1 MEILRRFSRFAS
13 FAPQNDML
21 HIGVIMSVMVRKI
34 TLFLLLCLAA
44 GVSCVPAPRSAREP
58 LPALLARIEPLV
70 VENRFEEAVVA
81 LEAAAQA
88 YPQAARPFIRMGQLY
103 LIQQRWLLAEDAFN
117 RALARDLDN
126 PLALA
131 GLAEALFNQN
141 RLGEALNVWQKVV
154 SLQPQLPGA
163 FTGLGRTQ
171 LQLFH
176 FDEASEAF
184 LKQQT
189 VRIDPEAHWYLAAL
203 TAPRDLAAALEYLN
217 AIPAKTTDSERPSYQ
232 ALLARRD
239 YLLSALEPFTPE
251 SSQAEVAKGT
261 GIALTQAQLW
271 PLAVVALTIA
281 HEQSQSPVE
290 QAEIMAFLGHALAQS
305 GRPALDLL
313 QEAHALDPTSAWPLY
328 FEGLYLRDQGALGA
342 AEMLF
347 REAITLDPD
356 NAAIYVELAQIK
368 FAQGA
373 LSEAET
379 LLVTAVEVAGGEVQF
394 QLILAEFYA
403 SRGYRLIEAGIP
415 TVEAIIETD
424 EQNAAAHDLLGWM
437 QFLAGAGDQ
446 GQAALRHALELESE
460 LVSAHYHYARFLE
473 ADGQQD
479 QARAEYEWVIE
490 RDTGGVFRPQAWQG
504 LQRLSEE

>member
-1 MEILRRFSRFAS
+1 
-13 FAPQNDML
+13 
-21 HIGVIMSVMVRKI
+21 MVRNL
-34 TLFLLLCLAA
+34 TLLLLICLVAGAA
-44 GVSCVPAPRSAREP
+44 CVPAPRSAQEP
-58 LPALLARIEPLV
+58 LPELLARIEPLV
-70 VENRFEEAVVA
+70 MENRFEEAVVE

-103 LIQQRWLLAEDAFN
+103 LVQRRWLLAEDAFN

-126 PLALA
+126 PVALA
-131 GLAEALFNQN
+131 GLAETLFNQN
-141 RLGEALNVWQKVV
+141 RLGEALNLWQKAV

-171 LQLFH
+171 LWLFH
-176 FDEASEAF
+176 FDEAREAF

-203 TAPRDLAAALEYLN
+203 TAPRDLAAALEHLN
-217 AIPAKTTDSERPSYQ
+217 AIPANAADSDRPSYQ

-239 YLLSALEPFTPE
+239 YLLAALEPFTPE
-251 SSQAEVAKGT
+251 SSQAEVAKGA

-271 PLAVVALTIA
+271 PLAVYALTIA
-281 HEQSQSPVE
+281 RELSRSPVE

-305 GRPALDLL
+305 GRPAFDLF
-313 QEAHALDPTSAWPLY
+313 QKAHALDPTSAWPLY
-328 FEGLYLRDQGALGA
+328 FEGLYLRDQGALRA
-342 AEMLF
+342 AEELF
-347 REAITLDPD
+347 RAAIALDPD

-379 LLVTAVEVAGGEVQF
+379 LFTTAVEVSGGEVQF

-415 TVEAIIETD
+415 TVEAIIEAD
-424 EQNAAAHDLLGWM
+424 EQNAVAHDLLGWM
-437 QFLAGAGDQ
+437 QFLANTGDR
-446 GQAALRHALELESE
+446 GQAALHRALELEPD

-479 QARAEYEWVIE
+479 QARVEYEWVIE
-490 RDTGGVFRPQAWQG
+490 RDTSGVFRQQAWQG
-504 LQRLSEE
+504 LQRLSGE